1 MTAKDVILARKLGG
15 GGGGGTEITDGIV
28 VKARDADGY
37 ATEVDVYFDKINM
50 GIFGLEFSA
59 RSSIKYLIGYKVE
72 RINFKRDIVSIGR
85 GGFRYC
91 NALSGQ
97 IEQCFESVKEIAQ
110 EALANSSI
118 ESAHF
123 PLAYKSDGGIFESCS
138 NLKSINMPIL
148 ESGVDPYFA
157 KNSSAL
163 VDVYLPRIKVV
174 NNGSFAGCTS
184 LKNIQIGSVGYGLS
198 ARHSGTFSG
207 CTQTGLVITTYCKG
221 ANADVTL
228 ADFRNGATNATIIIK
243 ASEDTTYNDVA
254 YAAGETMITSTV
266 EEATT

>member
-1 MTAKDVILARKLGG
+1 MELKAIMLARKLGG

-28 VKARDADGY
+28 VKARDSEGY

-50 GIFGLEFSA
+50 GIFGIEFTA
-59 RSSIKYLIGYKVE
+59 RASISYLIGYKVE
-72 RINFKRDIVSIGR
+72 KINFKRDVVSIGR

-97 IEQCFESVKEIAQ
+97 VEQCFASVEEIGE

-123 PLAYKSDGGIFESCS
+123 PLAYESGGGIFESCS
-138 NLKSINMPIL
+138 NLKSINMPML
-148 ESGVDPYFA
+148 ESGVNAYFA

-163 VDVYLPRIKVV
+163 IDVYLPRIRRVE
-174 NNGSFAGCTS
+174 NNSFAGCTS
-184 LKNIQIGSVGYGLS
+184 LENIQIGSVGYGL
-198 ARHSGTFSG
+198 AVRHSGTFFG
-207 CTQTGLVITTYCKG
+207 CTQTGLVITAYCSG
-221 ANADVTL
+221 TNADVTL

-266 EEATT
+266 EAAT